1 MLDMTN
7 ALISLN
13 EHEKWRRKMASDK
26 TLIELISTI
35 WVASGG
41 DAEGFGWLQTKIKDK
56 IKEKEKEKDNE

>member
-1 MLDMTN
+1 
-7 ALISLN
+7 
-13 EHEKWRRKMASDK
+13 MASDK